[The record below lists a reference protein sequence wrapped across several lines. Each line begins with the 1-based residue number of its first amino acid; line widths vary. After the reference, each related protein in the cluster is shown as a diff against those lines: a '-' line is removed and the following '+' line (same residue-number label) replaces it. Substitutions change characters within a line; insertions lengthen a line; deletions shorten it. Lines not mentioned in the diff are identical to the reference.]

1 MKRKYILIF
10 MIVLAM
16 GMTACSSKSKEDA
29 VSEETDSLQEA
40 DKKETEDTKT
50 TDAKTI
56 ETKADD
62 VESPNPET
70 AQEDGEVSLKE
81 EEIPQGDPIVGIVEK
96 YEGNTITIRTPED
109 DMLYYFSTENVP
121 ILEGFS
127 TESAHTAEGDS
138 QISVGDKVEV
148 SYRGLIDFDEEHP
161 DEAVKIVVITVE

>member
-138 QISVGDKVEV
+138 RISVGDKVEV

>member
-56 ETKADD
+56 ETKADA

-109 DMLYYFSTENVP
+109 DMLYYFSTENAQ

-127 TESAHTAEGDS
+127 TESARESEGDLS
-138 QISVGDKVEV
+138 IAVGDKVEV

-161 DEAVKIVVITVE
+161 SEAVKIVVITVK

>member
-56 ETKADD
+56 ETKVDA

-138 QISVGDKVEV
+138 QISVGDK
-148 SYRGLIDFDEEHP
+148 
-161 DEAVKIVVITVE
+161 

>member
-16 GMTACSSKSKEDA
+16 GMTACSSESKEDA

-56 ETKADD
+56 ETKADA

-138 QISVGDKVEV
+138 RISVGDKVEV

>member
-1 MKRKYILIF
+1 MKRKCILIF

-56 ETKADD
+56 ETKADA

-138 QISVGDKVEV
+138 RISVGDKVEV

>member
-50 TDAKTI
+50 TEAKTI
-56 ETKADD
+56 ETKADA
-62 VESPNPET
+62 VESPNPEI

-138 QISVGDKVEV
+138 RISVGDKVEV